1 MELRPSTPSWFAGA
15 KSFNLRCPRNGKT
28 NECFLS
34 LLAQSCIPL
43 SSIATERLEQV
54 LGKAMK
60 VASLARIP
68 ANKVN
73 VRLFLKA
80 CFRNA
85 HALAGKPVRA
95 FVVDCSS

>member
-1 MELRPSTPSWFAGA
+1 MRSELMAL
-15 KSFNLRCPRNGKT
+15 N
-28 NECFLS
+28 
-34 LLAQSCIPL
+34 CIPL
-43 SSIATERLEQV
+43 SSLATERLEQV

-60 VASLARIP
+60 VASSARIP

-80 CFRNA
+80 LVRNA

-95 FVVDCSS
+95 FIVDCCS

>member
-1 MELRPSTPSWFAGA
+1 MRFELTA
-15 KSFNLRCPRNGKT
+15 RN
-28 NECFLS
+28 
-34 LLAQSCIPL
+34 CIPL
-43 SSIATERLEQV
+43 SSLATERLEQV

-73 VRLFLKA
+73 VRLFKVRV
-80 CFRNA
+80 RNA

-95 FVVDCSS
+95 FVVD